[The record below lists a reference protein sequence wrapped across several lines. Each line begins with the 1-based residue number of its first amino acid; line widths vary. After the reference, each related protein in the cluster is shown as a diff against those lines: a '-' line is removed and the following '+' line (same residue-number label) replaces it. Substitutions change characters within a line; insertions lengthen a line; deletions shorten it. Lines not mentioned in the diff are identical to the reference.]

1 MSRPTKQGLDYFPL
15 DVTFFQ
21 DIKIRRITRACGAT
35 AVPILISLLANIY
48 RGDGYFLRWDKD
60 MPFLI
65 SDEVGV
71 TEGAVLET
79 INKAVKVGFFDTRL
93 YEEKQVLT
101 SAGIQR
107 RFFEAT
113 ARRKCVYYEESL
125 LLVEVNAYINL
136 VNVNNNEVNV
146 CNNSKN
152 VDNNQQRKVK
162 ESKGKESKEE
172 KRKKF
177 AGARLQNS
185 LIPVI
190 QHYQTNIRP
199 IANQVEKDKLSAMVD
214 DFGSEAVIKA
224 IDRAVLRNKRS
235 LAYIQGILQRWEADG
250 YDAPG
255 QQYKVNTPDP
265 ERMKDIENIPF

>member
-1 MSRPTKQGLDYFPL
+1 
-15 DVTFFQ
+15 
-21 DIKIRRITRACGAT
+21 
-35 AVPILISLLANIY
+35 
-48 RGDGYFLRWDKD
+48 